1 MLLTSLTRHIFSSF
15 YYNISLMMMTRR
27 TNRFASKPQSSSLF
41 AILGVVAIATW
52 AMLETNPSIVNYES
66 INDPNVSNQRHSAL
80 RALSEAIG
88 NVTLASDNP
97 LQKFLVLSQQRS
109 GTRFI
114 ASLIDKH
121 SHIRCGHE
129 ELFLRI
135 HKQPLERLIE
145 KGNLDNYMD
154 QIHLSLELLSHLKGD
169 NVDDNLSHV
178 GFEVMYNQGI
188 TAFHVDLMDQ
198 LKKENFKII
207 HLIRKNKLLQY
218 ISKDSNDR
226 DRENPVENKHEAHP
240 TDEATVSTLQEI
252 KVDGNVTKMMI
263 YFDEQADENVYVN
276 NLLLDEF
283 GENGFHT
290 VFYEDLNNDNQGE
303 MDRIFDYLGVER
315 QSVKSEFAKIH
326 EGKRGR
332 DYFDDEDQKSV
343 EKAIRNSSYAFNLEP
358 DLPGYHGW

>member
-1 MLLTSLTRHIFSSF
+1 
-15 YYNISLMMMTRR
+15 MTRR
-27 TNRFASKPQSSSLF
+27 TNRFGSKPKSYHLL

-52 AMLETNPSIVNYES
+52 ALLETNSFIVLYGTN
-66 INDPNVSNQRHSAL
+66 NDPSVSNQRHSAL

-97 LQKFLVLSQQRS
+97 LRKFLVISQQRS

-129 ELFLRI
+129 DLFLRI
-135 HKQPLERLIE
+135 HKQPLKRLIE
-145 KGNLDNYMD
+145 KGDLNEYMD
-154 QIHLSLELLSHLKGD
+154 QIHLSLELLSHLKGE

-178 GFEVMYNQGI
+178 GFEVMYSQGV
-188 TAFHVDLMDQ
+188 TAFHFDLMDR

-240 TDEATVSTLQEI
+240 TDESTVSSLQEI

-263 YFDEQADENVYVN
+263 YFDAKADENVFVN
-276 NLLLDEF
+276 NLFLDEF

-332 DYFDDEDQKSV
+332 DYFDEENQNSV
-343 EKAIRNSSYAFNLEP
+343 EEAIRNSSYAFTLEP
-358 DLPGYHGW
+358 DLPGYPGW